1 MLVRGGECQ
10 DNNSRRLP
18 EILDTHRQ
26 VDNDS
31 LSMLSVLGDADDLI
45 YSRPTIDDP
54 DPDRAEVTEEAR
66 EEQCNA
72 VPNPIPGECLLSWL
86 QDLIYYFNIILN

>member
-18 EILDTHRQ
+18 EILDTNRR

-31 LSMLSVLGDADDLI
+31 LSVIGDADDLI
-45 YSRPTIDDP
+45 YSRPTIDDS
-54 DPDRAEVTEEAR
+54 DPDRAEVSEEAR

-72 VPNPIPGECLLSWL
+72 VPNPVPGECLLSWL
-86 QDLIYYFNIILN
+86 QDLIYYFNTSLN